1 MCVLFLCIFGSDS
14 VCGWVDLCVLGV
26 IIVTKRGRN
35 GEEIN
40 QNSKKKNHGKIML
53 KENNIK
59 K

>member
-1 MCVLFLCIFGSDS
+1 M
-14 VCGWVDLCVLGV
+14 CVLGV

-40 QNSKKKNHGKIML
+40 QNSKKKNHGKIMS

-59 K
+59 KKQQNTFKSNGNLS